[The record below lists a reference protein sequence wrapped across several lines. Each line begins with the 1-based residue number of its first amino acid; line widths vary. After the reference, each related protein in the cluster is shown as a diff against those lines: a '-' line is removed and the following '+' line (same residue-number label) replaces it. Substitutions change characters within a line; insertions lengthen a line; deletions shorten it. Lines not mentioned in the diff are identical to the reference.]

1 MSIFV
6 STTWLGSG
14 RTDVA
19 DVIEAMD
26 GIAADG
32 LEIGST
38 HRWRGD
44 LADVICDRWD
54 GGILTHNYFPPARD
68 SELILN
74 LASDDESIRSA
85 SIDHCRE
92 CLRFASKVGAA
103 VYTVHPGYVV
113 EPEAATL
120 ARNSMNFDFVY
131 SDRRTGH
138 DVALRRMNDALKD
151 LAEVAAACS
160 VTLAVETQG
169 SITNPD
175 VTLLERLEDYDC
187 LDEAIAINFNLAHSA
202 FAARSHGFDIEDF
215 FLRYRDRFVAA
226 ELSHN
231 DGTGDQHRPLTEKS
245 SALDWAPRLG
255 EIPMVLE
262 FRDAT
267 RTDLDHSISLLQT
280 ALTKEYQR
288 T

>member
-1 MSIFV
+1 MSVFV
-6 STTWLGSG
+6 STTWLGSD

-19 DVIEAMD
+19 EVLEAMD

-38 HRWRGD
+38 HRWRED
-44 LADVICDRWD
+44 LAAAICDRW
-54 GGILTHNYFPPARD
+54 GGGVMTHNYFPPARD
-68 SELILN
+68 GELILN

-92 CLRFASKVGAA
+92 CLRFASNIGAA

-113 EPEAATL
+113 EPEVATL
-120 ARNSMNFDFVY
+120 ARNSTNFDFVY

-151 LAEVAAACS
+151 LAETAAACG

-169 SITNPD
+169 SVTNPD
-175 VTLLERLEDYDC
+175 VTLLERLEDYDY

-202 FAARSHGFDIEDF
+202 FAARSHGFDIEEF
-215 FLRYRDRFVAA
+215 FIRYRDRFVAA

-231 DGTGDQHRPLTEKS
+231 DGTGDQHRPLTEKAA
-245 SALDWAPRLG
+245 ALDWAPRLG
-255 EIPMVLE
+255 DIPMVLE

-280 ALTKEYQR
+280 ALTKECQR